1 MYVSNLATSD
11 FDIYSNK
18 LNRYDLKRCQG
29 FRLKFSYF
37 QKGLTRDDKRSTAF
51 YVEVKFRRI

>member
-29 FRLKFSYF
+29 FRLKTSYL